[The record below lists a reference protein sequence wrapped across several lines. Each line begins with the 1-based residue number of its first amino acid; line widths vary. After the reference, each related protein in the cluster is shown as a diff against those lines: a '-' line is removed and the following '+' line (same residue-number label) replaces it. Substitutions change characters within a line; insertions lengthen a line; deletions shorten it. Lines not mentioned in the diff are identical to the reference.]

1 MIGDS
6 VASRKVSH
14 VFGESAQELEDL
26 LAKIRIQWQPISIYA
41 VGSRHY
47 AWIVTN
53 MPLPKPKTDKPKV
66 TVKEINE
73 QLNRS

>member
-14 VFGESAQELEDL
+14 VFAESAQELEDL
-26 LAKIRIQWQPISIYA
+26 LAKIRVQWQPVSIYA

-53 MPLPKPKTDKPKV
+53 MPMTKR
-66 TVKEINE
+66 KETKSGPSAE
-73 QLNRS
+73 QIVETLNRS